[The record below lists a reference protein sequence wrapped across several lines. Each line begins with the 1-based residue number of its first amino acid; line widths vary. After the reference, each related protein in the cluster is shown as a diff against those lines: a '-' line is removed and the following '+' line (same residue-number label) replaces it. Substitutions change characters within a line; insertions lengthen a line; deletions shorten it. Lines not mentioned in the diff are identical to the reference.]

1 MTQTEVAIREFKP
14 GDEADFR
21 RLNEEW
27 INRYFAVEPKEAV
40 LLADPQGTILDRG
53 GRIFFAAR
61 DGETVGCCALLVIAP
76 GEFEVAKMAVTES
89 SKRMGI
95 GRRLLEKAIA
105 EARALGAHRLYLE
118 TNRTLSPAIRLYES
132 LGFRHLPPERIV
144 PSAYARA
151 DVYMEL
157 FIDSAG
163 PGTRDRMMN
172 A

>member
-1 MTQTEVAIREFKP
+1 MTTPQTELAIREFIP

-27 INRYFAVEPKEAV
+27 IIRYFTLEPKEKE
-40 LLADPQGTILDRG
+40 LLADPQGIILDRG
-53 GRIFFAAR
+53 GRIFLAVL
-61 DGETVGCCALLVIAP
+61 DGETVGSCALLAMAP

-89 SKRMGI
+89 HRRAGI

-118 TNRTLSPAIRLYES
+118 TNRKLVNAIRLYES
-132 LGFRHLPPERIV
+132 LGFRHLPPERIT
-144 PSAYARA
+144 PSPYARA

-157 FIDSAG
+157 YLY
-163 PGTRDRMMN
+163 
-172 A
+172 